1 MKSDIEIPKVDGVYM
16 AIAHDYN
23 KAFKT
28 NDWNVYLINDKE
40 IAIEMVLI
48 VSHGYD
54 GDTKTSTMRHKLE
67 KLPAKSGAKIELMQ
81 DEVLKLN
88 NEFKLTFFANNAL
101 FEKTFLF
108 RKNTIK
114 ENALRTIK
122 ILDNKRGIIAM

>member
-1 MKSDIEIPKVDGVYM
+1 MKKDIEIPIVEGVYM
-16 AIAHDYN
+16 AIIHDYN
-23 KAFKT
+23 EVFKT
-28 NDWNVYLINDKE
+28 NDWNAYLINDKE
-40 IAIEMVLI
+40 ITIEMILI

-54 GDTKTSTMRHKLE
+54 GETKTSTMRHKLE

-88 NEFKLTFFANNAL
+88 NEFKLTFFANNTL

-122 ILDNKRGIIAM
+122 ILDNRKGVIAK

>member
-1 MKSDIEIPKVDGVYM
+1 MNKDIDIPKVEGVYM
-16 AIAHDYN
+16 AITHDYN
-23 KAFKT
+23 EVFKT
-28 NDWNVYLINDKE
+28 NDWNAYLINDKE
-40 IAIEMVLI
+40 IAIELVLI

-88 NEFKLTFFANNAL
+88 NEFKLTFFLNNKLYEKAFL
-101 FEKTFLF
+101 FE
-108 RKNTIK
+108 KNTIK

-122 ILDNKRGIIAM
+122 TLDGKRGIIAN